1 MNILVLAGSMW
12 HPSEMIRRG
21 LADISDYHFD
31 FVEDAKD
38 ILTSEMLACYPVILC
53 CKSNNLTGSTDAPWF
68 EENVTE
74 VMPKE
79 IRAYVEK
86 GGGFLAV
93 HAGCCFGFSGEENY
107 GYCELIGSRF
117 VTHPPRCDVRVE
129 NFRAHPIT
137 DRVAPF
143 SVRDEH
149 YQLTDFAPDVA
160 PLFDTVSETGGRQLG
175 GYTRQLGKGR
185 LCVLTPGHILSVWQ
199 NAEYQKLLKNAM
211 EWCGGIR

>member
-38 ILTSEMLACYPVILC
+38 LLTSEMLACYPVILC

-79 IRAYVEK
+79 IRAFVEK
-86 GGGFLAV
+86 GGGFRTVAFFMQRFQSTLPIR
-93 HAGCCFGFSGEENY
+93 EETW
-107 GYCELIGSRF
+107 LRRMPS
-117 VTHPPRCDVRVE
+117 TS
-129 NFRAHPIT
+129 A
-137 DRVAPF
+137 
-143 SVRDEH
+143 RD
-149 YQLTDFAPDVA
+149 FN
-160 PLFDTVSETGGRQLG
+160 PLFPYGKRRQGFETV
-175 GYTRQLGKGR
+175 
-185 LCVLTPGHILSVWQ
+185 
-199 NAEYQKLLKNAM
+199 
-211 EWCGGIR
+211 